1 MLEQEGIYN
10 DLSPKLREKL
20 EALLDSFGKRVRY
33 KFKLERRNPDPEKYN
48 GAIIYPSQYNLD
60 PVTFKV
66 TDQYEDR
73 IKDGKQKVKNIG
85 IIENVE
91 KDDRG
96 NNQYRFSRIRVIDTD
111 KGIKDYDL
119 ENEDDRAKVAYL
131 ELHPKNGGGLF
142 PNKQMVSMITR
153 IDETKL
159 ANDKRT
165 ERSARKKAMDIA
177 ENMSDREIVDF
188 ADGMATPEWDS
199 TQEIIFLRNKIEELA
214 ETSPIM
220 FNEKVKSKKME
231 IQTTLK
237 RAIDNHIL
245 SSNPMEGTLAWAATN
260 QVIISLGTSMGDKNE
275 IERYADWVL
284 DSGDKGDK
292 AYKKIES
299 LLKKPVTV

>member
-20 EALLDSFGKRVRY
+20 EELLDSFGKRVRY
-33 KFKLERRNPDPEKYN
+33 KFKLERKNPDPQKYN
-48 GAIIYPSQYNLD
+48 GDTIYPSQYNLD

-66 TDQYEDR
+66 TDSYEDR

-85 IIENVE
+85 LVESVE

-96 NNQYRFSRIRVIDTD
+96 NSQYRFSRIRVIDTE
-111 KGIKDYDL
+111 KGIKDYDM
-119 ENEDDRAKVAYL
+119 ENEEDRAKVAYI

-142 PNKQMVSMITR
+142 PNKQMISMITR

-159 ANDKRT
+159 ANDNRMA
-165 ERSARKKAMDIA
+165 RSARKKAMDIA

-188 ADGMATPEWDS
+188 ADGMATQEWDS
-199 TQEIIFLRNKIEELA
+199 TMDIGVLRNKVEDLA
-214 ETSPIM
+214 ETSPIL
-220 FNEKVKSKKME
+220 FNEKAKSKKME
-231 IQTTLK
+231 IQATLK
-237 RAIDNHIL
+237 RAIDNRIL

-260 QVIISLGTSMGDKNE
+260 QVIISLGASMGDKNE
-275 IERYADWVL
+275 IERYADWIETAGVKA
-284 DSGDKGDK
+284 DS

-299 LLKKPVTV
+299 LLKKPVTA